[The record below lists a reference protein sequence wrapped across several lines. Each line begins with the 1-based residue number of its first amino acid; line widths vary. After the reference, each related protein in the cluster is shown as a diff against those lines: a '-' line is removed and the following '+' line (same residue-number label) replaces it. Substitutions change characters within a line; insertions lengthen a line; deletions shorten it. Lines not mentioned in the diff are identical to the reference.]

1 MRKLCMTGPP
11 QVDKKIAP
19 STGRGRALVVD
30 DDITNRFVLSE
41 FLSASGYE
49 IIEAEN
55 GKQAIKCYMEQHPD
69 IIFMDVMMPVMDGLE
84 SSRQIKSMANR
95 EFVPIIFLTAMT
107 DSDTITRCTE
117 AGGDD
122 FLSKPINIIQL
133 QAKIHSMERIRDVH
147 REIAAL
153 HNEIYHEQQIAEHI
167 FTYVITRGNADI
179 EHIYTLQRP
188 AELFSGDMLLTDF
201 TPSRDIHIL
210 LADFTGHGLSAALG
224 ALPVSEVFHAMSA
237 KGYGIDEILNSINKK
252 LYQLLPTNMFMAA
265 QYISISNNLEYITVC
280 NCGMPNILLLDNKG
294 STIKARLTSRGIPLG
309 IDPDFDFSKIC
320 EPCDIK
326 QGDRIILS
334 SDGIIEATNIRGEQF
349 GECRFEQSL
358 ISAKN
363 ENDRSSFLNN
373 VAHIFDEFCQ
383 GGIQKDDVS
392 LIEIP
397 CIPEN
402 IPYRIQQPILD
413 VERDET
419 HALAKTDDISISD
432 NSSEISL
439 LFNGYCLKNVDPVP
453 LVINHIN
460 QMTNT
465 DVPHQDMF
473 VILSELYTN
482 ALDHGVLNLDSALK
496 SSANGFENYFA
507 ERKQRLDALDR
518 GQIQLT
524 LRIRFH
530 KTGGQFNIIFE
541 DSGPGFDYK
550 QFLDGKIYGSS
561 FSGRGIYLIR
571 QLCESVTY
579 FEPGNR
585 VEAIY
590 LWGNQ

>member
-1 MRKLCMTGPP
+1 MDTEESS
-11 QVDKKIAP
+11 AP
-19 STGRGRALVVD
+19 SIRRGKALVVD

-41 FLSASGYE
+41 FLRASGYE

-55 GKQAIKCYMEQHPD
+55 GKQAIECYIEKHPD

-84 SSRQIKSMANR
+84 SSRQIKSIANR
-95 EFVPIIFLTAMT
+95 DFVPIIFLTAMT
-107 DSDTITRCTE
+107 DGDTITRCTE

-147 REIAAL
+147 REIASL

-179 EHIYTLQRP
+179 EHIYTLLRP

-201 TPSRDIHIL
+201 TPSRDIHVL

-252 LYQLLPTNMFMAA
+252 LHQLLPTNMFMAA
-265 QYISISNNLEYITVC
+265 QYISISHNLEYITVC
-280 NCGMPNILLLDNKG
+280 NCGMPNILILDG
-294 STIKARLTSRGIPLG
+294 QGETIKARLPSQGIPLG
-309 IDPDFDFSKIC
+309 IDPDFDFLKIR
-320 EPCDIK
+320 EHCDITE
-326 QGDRIILS
+326 GDRVILS
-334 SDGIIEATNIRGEQF
+334 SDGILEATNIRGEQF
-349 GECRFEQSL
+349 GEQRFEQTL
-358 ISAKN
+358 LAAKSKDN
-363 ENDRSSFLNN
+363 CSSYLNDI
-373 VAHIFDEFCQ
+373 VKMFDTFCQ
-383 GGIQKDDVS
+383 GSLQTDDVS
-392 LIEIP
+392 LVEIP
-397 CIPEN
+397 CIREN
-402 IPYRIQQPILD
+402 IPNRIVREALHADRNRQH
-413 VERDET
+413 DEIHT
-419 HALAKTDDISISD
+419 TEIIDDISD
-432 NSSEISL
+432 NLSEISL

-460 QMTNT
+460 QLANT
-465 DVPHQDMF
+465 DIPHQDMF

-496 SSANGFENYFA
+496 SSANGFEKYFT
-507 ERKQRLDALDR
+507 ERQERLNALDK
-518 GQIQLT
+518 GQIRLT

-530 KTGGQFNIIFE
+530 ETGGQFNIVFE
-541 DSGPGFDYK
+541 DSGPGFNYRN
-550 QFLDGKIYGSS
+550 FFGGKTYGSS
-561 FSGRGIYLIR
+561 FSGRGIYLVR
-571 QLCESVTY
+571 QLCQSVTY

-590 LWGNQ
+590 QWNNQEP